1 MPGQQLHDYAEEEL
15 LYNRFMEPALRQALS
30 FLSFPKTNG
39 RVLDAGCGPGGLF
52 PLILEAL
59 DPSGALV
66 AIDRSTPHLEAAKK
80 LTISQALEERVQLA
94 QVDLESNLPYPDG
107 SFDDVWSADVIT
119 PDDFADIPSVVSE
132 LFRVLKPGGS
142 LSLFY
147 GNWLRQQLLPGHS
160 RLEHLI
166 SIAKEFA
173 YARDRAWEGHN
184 HPECAERWLREA
196 GCQSTILRL
205 LPVSYHQP
213 LPPHVH
219 RFLADRSLGTFY
231 DKAIQE
237 FGARVGL
244 DASDLA
250 LWRRLSDPQSP
261 DFILNQPDYV
271 CVQVAMLIVG
281 QKPVERKG
289 VGAKPEA

>member
-1 MPGQQLHDYAEEEL
+1 MPGQQLHDYAEEEF

-52 PLILEAL
+52 TLLLEAL
-59 DPSGALV
+59 GPSGALV
-66 AIDRSTPHLEAAKK
+66 AIDRSTPHLEVAKK
-80 LTISQALEERVQLA
+80 LTISQALVERVQLV
-94 QVDLESNLPYPDG
+94 QVDLESTLPYPDD

-132 LFRVLKPGGS
+132 LFRVVKPGGS
-142 LSLFY
+142 LFLFY

-173 YARDRAWEGHN
+173 YARDRAWEGHD

-196 GCQSTILRL
+196 GCQSIVLRL

-213 LPPHVH
+213 LPPHVY

-231 DKAIQE
+231 QKAIQE

-271 CVQVAMLIVG
+271 CVQVAMLVVG
-281 QKPVERKG
+281 QKP
-289 VGAKPEA
+289 APWS